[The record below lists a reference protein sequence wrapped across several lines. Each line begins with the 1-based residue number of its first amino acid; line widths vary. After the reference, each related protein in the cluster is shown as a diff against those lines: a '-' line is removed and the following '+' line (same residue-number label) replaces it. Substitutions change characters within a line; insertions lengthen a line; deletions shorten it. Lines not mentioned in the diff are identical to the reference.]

1 MRKMILILLFLCIRL
16 LDWQVKFEKHR
27 ELQKVIN
34 EELMPV
40 AWHSER
46 WWDFCVSEE
55 EKKEVDPIFIEEL

>member
-27 ELQKVIN
+27 ELQKVIS

-55 EKKEVDPIFIEEL
+55 EKIQFL